1 VWKEISDTFTNVFT
15 PWCFEAKMAV
25 GLHEA
30 ASDCTMDMQLLISAK
45 ADVDAI
51 DEIGRTPLFV
61 ACQNASVGCA
71 AMLLA
76 AGAQVNKAM
85 NSGATPL
92 FTSAQ
97 NGHLDCV
104 ELLLWSGADVRWCTT
119 HDGATPLF
127 VAIANGHVKCALMLV
142 DAQADVNAAKGDT
155 SPLFVSASNGDVEC
169 TRLLLSARADP
180 ARARASGATPLLASC
195 VKGSTACVQ
204 LLLEARA
211 PVDMRR
217 VSNEYTP
224 LCVCALRGHT
234 NCLALLLAAGADLE
248 RGREEKTP
256 LYFACQHGALEC
268 ARLLLAAS
276 ADPGTASSGMRPIDV
291 ARAGGQAACVALLE
305 MTAMPMELS
314 TPGRKPTRGAT
325 AWARAMLSR
334 PSEPF
339 HSFGYAPEKR
349 EFGMALQR
357 AEALGASGA
366 EIAELRAR
374 AEAKRTSSV
383 QGGAPLVELAREG
396 RACMFLFLDAS
407 KLRELDD
414 TDLVQMPSLRELTT
428 LRLDWLVAKEV
439 RLSDVCAGELEDTC
453 LAVSH
458 RWEDPSRPDP
468 TGEQLRSVRAY
479 LQTEAGRRFTLVW
492 YDYSCLPLPSV
503 PERWQHVAHTRHE
516 LAALEMQLPSISSLF
531 LGCAVLILL
540 DELYLGRFWPQLE
553 AWLAM
558 HSPSTEGLVP
568 APATSRRLTIMT
580 IHGRPDDLESEII
593 RRWVARDVR
602 EVHEMLASSDVLV
615 CNETDREQ
623 QLRRLLELDVQVR
636 AHAPPTWPNLANLA
650 PPPLGSPVALAR
662 EKALSPVAVAREA
675 LSFEEVE
682 APATSKL
689 VPSLSSIVESRTL
702 GDEGDEKLVGVS
714 VSVGGATC
722 QGGGQRQGGSGQWQG
737 GVARARLLKADS
749 AGGKEKHA
757 DSPEGLPVLQ
767 WLPPGLPSPGCRQSL
782 SLTHP
787 TLLGLSSPTS
797 AVLGVGSTATA
808 LLVRP
813 PETSPVLYALR
824 RASPASPGMQAA
836 TPVNVPEEQRNE
848 SSSRTSLA
856 AAGLVSAAAA
866 ASDAERAQRMR
877 MQLAGLQR
885 PNSPRAG
892 SPAASVQPS
901 TSPLAS
907 LQPSTSPMASLQ
919 RPKSPPAG
927 LAGPQALRNWVVPSR
942 TTTPK
947 GAQRPG
953 PAASTAEDDS
963 DRIPMAM
970 MTDAISSLPPT
981 PPSLVVSAPLLL
993 PSGSSSK
1000 SGSPSIS
1007 GDTSCPKAGGTGS
1020 SSASPCATPAES
1032 SRESPSDST
1041 PFGSSLAAKLRRP
1054 TLFRRLLGAKSSTSS
1069 EGGNKGER

>member
-1 VWKEISDTFTNVFT
+1 
-15 PWCFEAKMAV
+15 
-25 GLHEA
+25 
-30 ASDCTMDMQLLISAK
+30 
-45 ADVDAI
+45 
-51 DEIGRTPLFV
+51 
-61 ACQNASVGCA
+61 
-71 AMLLA
+71 
-76 AGAQVNKAM
+76 
-85 NSGATPL
+85 
-92 FTSAQ
+92 
-97 NGHLDCV
+97 
-104 ELLLWSGADVRWCTT
+104 
-119 HDGATPLF
+119 
-127 VAIANGHVKCALMLV
+127 
-142 DAQADVNAAKGDT
+142 
-155 SPLFVSASNGDVEC
+155 
-169 TRLLLSARADP
+169 
-180 ARARASGATPLLASC
+180 
-195 VKGSTACVQ
+195 
-204 LLLEARA
+204 
-211 PVDMRR
+211 
-217 VSNEYTP
+217 
-224 LCVCALRGHT
+224 
-234 NCLALLLAAGADLE
+234 
-248 RGREEKTP
+248 
-256 LYFACQHGALEC
+256 
-268 ARLLLAAS
+268 
-276 ADPGTASSGMRPIDV
+276 
-291 ARAGGQAACVALLE
+291 
-305 MTAMPMELS
+305 
-314 TPGRKPTRGAT
+314 
-325 AWARAMLSR
+325 
-334 PSEPF
+334 
-339 HSFGYAPEKR
+339 
-349 EFGMALQR
+349 
-357 AEALGASGA
+357 
-366 EIAELRAR
+366 
-374 AEAKRTSSV
+374 
-383 QGGAPLVELAREG
+383 
-396 RACMFLFLDAS
+396 
-407 KLRELDD
+407 
-414 TDLVQMPSLRELTT
+414 
-428 LRLDWLVAKEV
+428 
-439 RLSDVCAGELEDTC
+439 
-453 LAVSH
+453 
-458 RWEDPSRPDP
+458 
-468 TGEQLRSVRAY
+468 
-479 LQTEAGRRFTLVW
+479 
-492 YDYSCLPLPSV
+492 
-503 PERWQHVAHTRHE
+503 
-516 LAALEMQLPSISSLF
+516 MQLPSISSLF

-615 CNETDREQ
+615 CNETDRKQ

-636 AHAPPTWPNLANLA
+636 AHAPPTWPNLA

-702 GDEGDEKLVGVS
+702 GDEGDEKRVGVS

-737 GVARARLLKADS
+737 GVARARQLKADS
-749 AGGKEKHA
+749 AGKEKHA

-797 AVLGVGSTATA
+797 AVLGVGSTATT

-813 PETSPVLYALR
+813 QVTPPVLYALR

-885 PNSPRAG
+885 PNSLRAG

-927 LAGPQALRNWVVPSR
+927 FAGPQALRNWVVPSR

-947 GAQRPG
+947 TTPKGAHGPG

-970 MTDAISSLPPT
+970 MTDAISSLPPP

-1007 GDTSCPKAGGTGS
+1007 GDTSCPKAGDTGS

-1069 EGGNKGER
+1069 EGGNKGEC

>member
-1 VWKEISDTFTNVFT
+1 
-15 PWCFEAKMAV
+15 
-25 GLHEA
+25 
-30 ASDCTMDMQLLISAK
+30 
-45 ADVDAI
+45 
-51 DEIGRTPLFV
+51 
-61 ACQNASVGCA
+61 
-71 AMLLA
+71 
-76 AGAQVNKAM
+76 
-85 NSGATPL
+85 
-92 FTSAQ
+92 
-97 NGHLDCV
+97 
-104 ELLLWSGADVRWCTT
+104 
-119 HDGATPLF
+119 
-127 VAIANGHVKCALMLV
+127 
-142 DAQADVNAAKGDT
+142 
-155 SPLFVSASNGDVEC
+155 
-169 TRLLLSARADP
+169 
-180 ARARASGATPLLASC
+180 
-195 VKGSTACVQ
+195 
-204 LLLEARA
+204 
-211 PVDMRR
+211 
-217 VSNEYTP
+217 
-224 LCVCALRGHT
+224 
-234 NCLALLLAAGADLE
+234 
-248 RGREEKTP
+248 
-256 LYFACQHGALEC
+256 
-268 ARLLLAAS
+268 
-276 ADPGTASSGMRPIDV
+276 
-291 ARAGGQAACVALLE
+291 
-305 MTAMPMELS
+305 
-314 TPGRKPTRGAT
+314 
-325 AWARAMLSR
+325 
-334 PSEPF
+334 
-339 HSFGYAPEKR
+339 
-349 EFGMALQR
+349 
-357 AEALGASGA
+357 
-366 EIAELRAR
+366 
-374 AEAKRTSSV
+374 
-383 QGGAPLVELAREG
+383 
-396 RACMFLFLDAS
+396 
-407 KLRELDD
+407 
-414 TDLVQMPSLRELTT
+414 
-428 LRLDWLVAKEV
+428 
-439 RLSDVCAGELEDTC
+439 
-453 LAVSH
+453 
-458 RWEDPSRPDP
+458 
-468 TGEQLRSVRAY
+468 
-479 LQTEAGRRFTLVW
+479 
-492 YDYSCLPLPSV
+492 
-503 PERWQHVAHTRHE
+503 
-516 LAALEMQLPSISSLF
+516 
-531 LGCAVLILL
+531 
-540 DELYLGRFWPQLE
+540 
-553 AWLAM
+553 
-558 HSPSTEGLVP
+558 
-568 APATSRRLTIMT
+568 
-580 IHGRPDDLESEII
+580 
-593 RRWVARDVR
+593 
-602 EVHEMLASSDVLV
+602 VLV

-682 APATSKL
+682 ALATSKL

-702 GDEGDEKLVGVS
+702 GDEGDEKRVGVS

-824 RASPASPGMQAA
+824 PASPASPGMQAA

-866 ASDAERAQRMR
+866 ASDAERARRMR